1 MTFETHRRKTKFLLE
16 EPPASSSSRR
26 LLWEVCK
33 NRGSELFIFLK
44 RDHGAL
50 LQVSGRP
57 GKATQYE
64 IGNPPHCNE
73 DDSARNA
80 SGALRAAA
88 GRAIRERCGACDL
101 RIRQAVHALRA
112 IWRQA
117 GDRGWPRTRRRSRTR
132 LAARR

>member
-1 MTFETHRRKTKFLLE
+1 MRRTAARL
-16 EPPASSSSRR
+16 SSFWKNLRP
-26 LLWEVCK
+26 LQAAGDCYGEVCK

-80 SGALRAAA
+80 AAPHAPLRVVLYENAA
-88 GRAIRERCGACDL
+88 GRATYEYDRPSTLFGQFGDRQVTAAGRELDAEAER
-101 RIRQAVHALRA
+101 ALR
-112 IWRQA
+112 R
-117 GDRGWPRTRRRSRTR
+117 
-132 LAARR
+132 AAE